1 MERRMLT
8 PYSEEVDGLVL
19 PAPLSGHPA
28 LDFCNTFAGW
38 NSDPPGDFLK
48 TYAHLAVWSAAAGLV
63 MPPVARRL
71 RRVTGPA
78 ADAALERARE
88 FRRGLYAA
96 CLDPRP
102 GPAWDRV
109 AAVVVAAAGSAEL
122 EVRGGRPAW
131 VLDERLGVSL
141 PLLAVARSAGELLTS
156 DDLSAV
162 HACPGRGCG
171 WLFLDR
177 RGKRRWCT
185 MAMCG
190 NRAKVRAFA
199 RRARARS
206 VGAGIEGEGGE
217 QRGVASLAPDHS

>member
-1 MERRMLT
+1 MDRRVLT

-19 PAPLSGHPA
+19 PAHLSGHPA

-38 NSDPPGDFLK
+38 NSGPPGDFLK

-63 MPPVARRL
+63 PPATARRL
-71 RRVTGPA
+71 RRLTGPVP
-78 ADAALERARE
+78 DDALERARE
-88 FRRGLYAA
+88 FRRGLYAV

-102 GPAWDRV
+102 GPDWDRV
-109 AAVVVAAAGSAEL
+109 AAQIIAAAGSAEL
-122 EVRGGRPAW
+122 EVRAGRPAW
-131 VLDERLGVSL
+131 VLPESIGVDL
-141 PLLAVARSAGELLTS
+141 PLLAIARSAGELLTS
-156 DDLSAV
+156 SDLPAV
-162 HACPGRGCG
+162 GACPGTGCG

-185 MAMCG
+185 MSTCG

-199 RRARARS
+199 RRAQVRS

-217 QRGVASLAPDHS
+217 QRRVASLAPDHG